1 MDFSVFLMV
10 FFAAGLLITFTLYLL
25 EKGENRKLYYDYM
38 LLKSEI
44 DRKYVNKKDVRILNA
59 VKEAYEKAKQE
70 NKEFELKE
78 YGNLLKELEGK
89 WQ

>member
-59 VKEAYEKAKQE
+59 VKESYEKAKQE

>member
-59 VKEAYEKAKQE
+59 VKESYEKAKQE

-89 WQ
+89 WR